1 MHVRASIPIGNRE
14 HIQGIDD
21 GYMPLKPRGGRAT
34 VGQDSTLSRFTRPSL
49 GEVLTEL
56 AGLRSIS
63 GYYM

>member
-1 MHVRASIPIGNRE
+1 M
-14 HIQGIDD
+14 
-21 GYMPLKPRGGRAT
+21 
-34 VGQDSTLSRFTRPSL
+34 VGQDSTASRFTRPSL